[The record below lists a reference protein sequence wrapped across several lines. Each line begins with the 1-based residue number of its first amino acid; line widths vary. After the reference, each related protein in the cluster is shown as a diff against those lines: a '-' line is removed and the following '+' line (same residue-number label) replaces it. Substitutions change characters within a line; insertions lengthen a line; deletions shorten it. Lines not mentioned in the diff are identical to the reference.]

1 MFSVIWK
8 KEWCNGWV
16 MVSSRKISDFKTL
29 KKVVKEVNA
38 VRKKR
43 EEAEKQAERQAL
55 SDRELFLRS
64 VGDVIPLDPKDRI
77 DPVFSPPEPV
87 PVQRLADERAAL
99 KASLSD
105 EFSVESLLETDEALS
120 YARNGIGHDV
130 VRKLRRGHWV
140 IQDQLDLHGM
150 RRDEAREMIVSF
162 LRQASL
168 RGFRCVRII
177 HGKGLG
183 SVNNE
188 PVLKRL
194 VHKWLVQRADVMA
207 FCQARP
213 ADGGSG
219 AVVVLLK
226 GR

>member
-1 MFSVIWK
+1 
-8 KEWCNGWV
+8 
-16 MVSSRKISDFKTL
+16 MVSSRRISDLKTL
-29 KKVVKEVNA
+29 KKAVKEVND
-38 VRKKR
+38 VRRKQ
-43 EEAEKQAERQAL
+43 EEARKQAEKQAL
-55 SDRELFLRS
+55 SDRELFLKS

-77 DPVFSPPEPV
+77 EPVFIPPKPV
-87 PVQRLADERAAL
+87 PVQRLADESEAL
-99 KASLSD
+99 RASLSD

-120 YARNGIGHDV
+120 YTREGVGHDV
-130 VRKLRRGHWV
+130 VKKLRRGHWI

-194 VHKWLVQRADVMA
+194 VHKWLVQRGDVMA

>member
-1 MFSVIWK
+1 
-8 KEWCNGWV
+8 
-16 MVSSRKISDFKTL
+16 MVSSRRISDLKTL
-29 KKVVKEVNA
+29 KKAVKEVND
-38 VRKKR
+38 VRRKQ
-43 EEAEKQAERQAL
+43 EEARKQAEKQAL
-55 SDRELFLRS
+55 SDRELFLKS

-77 DPVFSPPEPV
+77 EPVFIAPKPV
-87 PVQRLADERAAL
+87 PVQRLADEREAL
-99 KASLSD
+99 RASLSD

-120 YARNGIGHDV
+120 YTREGVGHDV
-130 VRKLRRGHWV
+130 VKKLRRGHWI

-194 VHKWLVQRADVMA
+194 VHKWLVQRGDVMA

>member
-1 MFSVIWK
+1 MAS
-8 KEWCNGWV
+8 
-16 MVSSRKISDFKTL
+16 SSRKISDFHTL
-29 KKVVKEVNA
+29 KKAVKKVNED
-38 VRKKR
+38 RKKQ
-43 EEAEKQAERQAL
+43 EEARLKAEKQAV
-55 SDRELFLRS
+55 SDRELFLS
-64 VGDVIPLDPKDRI
+64 SIGGVTPLENHGRI
-77 DPVFSPPEPV
+77 EPFFSFPRPI
-87 PVQRLADERAAL
+87 PVQRIADEKQAL
-99 KASLSD
+99 RDSLSD

-120 YARNGIGHDV
+120 YAKNGIGPDV

-150 RRDEAREMIVSF
+150 RRDEAREMIVEF
-162 LRQASL
+162 LRQAAI
-168 RGFRCVRII
+168 RGIRCVRII

-188 PVLKRL
+188 PVLKKL
-194 VHKWLVQRADVMA
+194 VHKWLVQRADVVA
-207 FCQARP
+207 FCQAKP

>member
-1 MFSVIWK
+1 MAA
-8 KEWCNGWV
+8 
-16 MVSSRKISDFKTL
+16 SRKLSDFASL
-29 KKVVKEVNA
+29 KKAVKKVNEERKRQEEA
-38 VRKKR
+38 RKK
-43 EEAEKQAERQAL
+43 AERQAQ
-55 SDRELFLRS
+55 SDRELFLS
-64 VGDVIPLDPKDRI
+64 SIGDVTPLDASDRI
-77 DPVFSPPEPV
+77 EPVFRAPRPI
-87 PVQRLADERAAL
+87 PVQRIADEKLAL
-99 KASLSD
+99 RESLSD

-120 YARNGIGHDV
+120 YTKEGIGPDV

-140 IQDQLDLHGM
+140 IQDQIDLHGM
-150 RRDEAREMIVSF
+150 RRDEAREMIVEF
-162 LRQASL
+162 LRQAAL
-168 RGFRCVRII
+168 RGIRCVRIV

-188 PVLKRL
+188 PVLKKL
-194 VHKWLVQRADVMA
+194 VHKWLVQRSDVIA

>member
-1 MFSVIWK
+1 MA
-8 KEWCNGWV
+8 
-16 MVSSRKISDFKTL
+16 SSGKISDFSAL
-29 KKVVKEVNA
+29 KKAVKKVNEEKRKQEEA
-38 VRKKR
+38 RKK
-43 EEAEKQAERQAL
+43 AERQAM
-55 SDRELFLRS
+55 SDRELFLKS
-64 VGDVIPLDPKDRI
+64 IGDVTPLGDKDRI
-77 DPVFSPPEPV
+77 EPVFTSPKPI
-87 PVQRLADERAAL
+87 PVQRIADEKKVLRE
-99 KASLSD
+99 SLSD

-120 YARNGIGHDV
+120 YTRDGIGPDV

-150 RRDEAREMIVSF
+150 RRDEAREMVVEF
-162 LRQASL
+162 LKQAAV
-168 RGFRCVRII
+168 RGIRCVRIV

-188 PVLKRL
+188 PVLKKL
-194 VHKWLVQRADVMA
+194 VHKWLVQRADVIA
-207 FCQARP
+207 FCQAKP

>member
-1 MFSVIWK
+1 
-8 KEWCNGWV
+8 
-16 MVSSRKISDFKTL
+16 MVSSRRISDLKTL
-29 KKVVKEVNA
+29 KKAVKEVND
-38 VRKKR
+38 VRRKQ
-43 EEAEKQAERQAL
+43 EEARKQAEKQAL
-55 SDRELFLRS
+55 SDRELFLKS

-77 DPVFSPPEPV
+77 EPVFIPPKPV
-87 PVQRLADERAAL
+87 PVQRLADEREAL
-99 KASLSD
+99 RASLSD

-120 YARNGIGHDV
+120 YTREGVGHDV
-130 VRKLRRGHWV
+130 VKKLRRGHWI

-194 VHKWLVQRADVMA
+194 VHKWLVQRGDVMA